1 MSIEQILVLAIVQG
15 LTEFLPVS
23 SSGHL
28 ILVPAFTGWDDQGQ
42 VTDVMVH
49 VGSLFAVIAY
59 FWRDCLN
66 LAAGGIEL
74 VRGRLTERAKLA
86 GLILVATIPA
96 LAFGGILEITG
107 ASDAMRGVEI
117 VAWNAVIFG
126 VLLYVA
132 DVVGPRIKVM
142 EDVRLPSAVL
152 IGLAQAVAL
161 VPGTSRSGITM
172 TAARFMGF
180 RRDEAARFSFLLGI
194 PAIAAAGPVQVDL
207 GLPLRGRHPRGRIV
221 GGLLHLL
228 RGHRGDRHPDG
239 GGEAHLVPR
248 LRALPAGAGA
258 AALRDDPRLVPGRPA
273 VPLTARHRPCRPPL
287 EPRPGLAPGP
297 RGAGRGCL
305 RWRKS
310 ATITLH
316 VRRRTFSNGGPSCAH
331 SSS

>member
-28 ILVPAFTGWDDQGQ
+28 ILVPAFTGWSDQGQ

-59 FWRDCLN
+59 FWRDCLQ
-66 LAAGGIEL
+66 LAAGGAEL
-74 VRGRLTERAKLA
+74 ARGRMTPRAKLA
-86 GLILVATIPA
+86 GLILLATIPA
-96 LAFGGILEITG
+96 LLFGAILEFTG
-107 ASDAMRGVEI
+107 LGDRIRGVEI

-132 DVVGPRIKVM
+132 DVVGPRIRAM
-142 EDVRLPSAVL
+142 EDVRLPSALV

-194 PAIAAAGPVQVDL
+194 PAIAAAGLFKGVGAVTDDAPFPVD
-207 GLPLRGRHPRGRIV
+207 
-221 GGLLHLL
+221 
-228 RGHRGDRHPDG
+228 
-239 GGEAHLVPR
+239 
-248 LRALPAGAGA
+248 ALWA
-258 AALRDDPRLVPGRPA
+258 AFFTFFSAIAAIAILMA
-273 VPLTARHRPCRPPL
+273 V
-287 EPRPGLAPGP
+287 
-297 RGAGRGCL
+297 
-305 RWRKS
+305 
-310 ATITLH
+310 
-316 VRRRTFSNGGPSCAH
+316 VRRTSFLIFVIYRLALALLLFAMIYDWFPGVLPSL
-331 SSS
+331 

>member
-28 ILVPAFTGWDDQGQ
+28 ILVPAFTGWSDQGQ

-66 LAAGGIEL
+66 LAAGGLEL
-74 VRGRLTERAKLA
+74 VRGQLTDRAKLA
-86 GLILVATIPA
+86 GLILLATIPA
-96 LAFGGILEITG
+96 LAFGGLLELTG
-107 ASDAMRGVEI
+107 WSDAMRGVEI

-132 DVVGPRIKVM
+132 DVVGPRIKAM
-142 EDVRLPSAVL
+142 EDIRLPSALV

-161 VPGTSRSGITM
+161 IPGTSRSGITM

-194 PAIAAAGPVQVDL
+194 PAIAAAGLFKGL
-207 GLPLRGRHPRGRIV
+207 GALADDTPFPMDALWAAFFTFFSAIAAIAILMAVVKRTSFLVFVIYRLALALLLFAMIYDWFPGILPS
-221 GGLLHLL
+221 
-228 RGHRGDRHPDG
+228 
-239 GGEAHLVPR
+239 
-248 LRALPAGAGA
+248 LPA
-258 AALRDDPRLVPGRPA
+258 
-273 VPLTARHRPCRPPL
+273 
-287 EPRPGLAPGP
+287 
-297 RGAGRGCL
+297 
-305 RWRKS
+305 S
-310 ATITLH
+310 
-316 VRRRTFSNGGPSCAH
+316 
-331 SSS
+331 